1 MLIRIYVTMAI
12 VFIYSML
19 KTRRA
24 LHMLQQNL
32 YNENNRYLKWVWK
45 NKKEM
50 FTNIDIYGIIFVSL
64 FALCVDT
71 LISYYFLALII
82 ILYGYCL
89 LKEKKKKKEKDKKP
103 LVYTARIK
111 RLIATLI
118 LLHLIVCAL
127 GITVQFIL
135 VDTKIDFPRLCDSII
150 ILSVMA
156 VLNYYVVYIAYLI
169 NKPIEYFVYRHFEK
183 KAKRKLASMENLKV
197 VGITGSYGKTSTKNF
212 LNEILSEKY
221 NVLATP
227 KSLNTFNGL
236 MITVNNSLSK
246 FDEVFIAEM
255 GAYVKGEING
265 LCKLVNPKYGI
276 ITKIG
281 TAHLE
286 TFGSEENIQS
296 GKMELIEYLPEDGV
310 GVLNRDDE
318 KQKNYKFKNK
328 NHCKLLWVGIDTKD
342 DVDVRAS
349 KIRVNHEGTTFTVE
363 FKGDKKKYEFKTRLL
378 GKHNVYNIISCL
390 ALGYELGINVEHL
403 QRAVGRLK
411 PIEHRLSMKN
421 FPKFVFIDD
430 AYNSNPEG
438 SKRALEVLNMMD
450 GYKVVVTPG
459 MIELGDKEEYYNKEF
474 GKGIAE
480 VADHVILV
488 GEKQTKPILE
498 GLKEK
503 GFKESDI
510 EIINDVTKA
519 YMILNSMKTKKK
531 IYALF
536 ENDLPDTYNE
546 K

>member
-1 MLIRIYVTMAI
+1 MIIVNILFLISLLFINIY
-12 VFIYSML
+12 
-19 KTRRA
+19 KTKRH
-24 LHMLQQNL
+24 LHMMQQNL
-32 YNENNRYLKWVWK
+32 YNENNRYIRWILKNSKQFISIEFFTIIVTIIAMFIKIDTNILLISTIIVISIIFLVSGLTWK
-45 NKKEM
+45 KLILTDQNKK
-50 FTNIDIYGIIFVSL
+50 
-64 FALCVDT
+64 
-71 LISYYFLALII
+71 
-82 ILYGYCL
+82 
-89 LKEKKKKKEKDKKP
+89 K
-103 LVYTARIK
+103 LVITARVK
-111 RLIATLI
+111 RLIFTI
-118 LLHLIVCAL
+118 
-127 GITVQFIL
+127 FIL
-135 VDTKIDFPRLCDSII
+135 
-150 ILSVMA
+150 
-156 VLNYYVVYIAYLI
+156 YLI
-169 NKPIEYFVYRHFEK
+169 PVVFLVLYNLLSMLLVLCIMTYLNAFVVFIAMIINTPIEKLVYLYYK
-183 KAKRKLASMENLKV
+183 SKAQRKLKSMSNLKII
-197 VGITGSYGKTSTKNF
+197 GITGSYGKTSSKN
-212 LNEILSEKY
+212 ILSDILNIKY
-221 NVLATP
+221 NALPTP
-227 KSLNTFNGL
+227 KNLNTFNGL
-236 MITVNNSLSK
+236 IMTVNNHMDK
-246 FDEVFIAEM
+246 FTDIFIAEM

-349 KIRVNHEGTTFTVE
+349 KIKVNHEGTTFTVE

-474 GKGIAE
+474 GKDIAE

>member
-1 MLIRIYVTMAI
+1 MFFRIYLTMAI

-45 NKKEM
+45 NKSEM
-50 FTNIDIYGIIFVSL
+50 FKNIDIYGIVFTTL
-64 FALCVDT
+64 FAICVNT
-71 LISYYFLALII
+71 YISWYFIVVLLV
-82 ILYGYCL
+82 LYGFCL
-89 LKEKKKKKEKDKKP
+89 LRKNKNKSNDQSKKP

-111 RLIATLI
+111 RLIVTLFLLHILVCVLGILIQSHLCDFII
-118 LLHLIVCAL
+118 LL
-127 GITVQFIL
+127 
-135 VDTKIDFPRLCDSII
+135 SI
-150 ILSVMA
+150 MA
-156 VLNYYVVYIAYLI
+156 VLNFYVVFIAKII
-169 NKPIEYFVYRHFEK
+169 NNPVEKIVYKHFER
-183 KAKRKLASMENLKV
+183 KAKRKLASMENLKII
-197 VGITGSYGKTSTKNF
+197 GITGSYGKTSTKNF

-236 MITVNNSLSK
+236 MITVNNSLTK
-246 FDEVFIAEM
+246 FDEIFIAEM

-318 KQKNYKFKNK
+318 KQKSYKIKK
-328 NHCKLLWVGIDTKD
+328 ENHCKILWVGIDTKD
-342 DVDVRAS
+342 SIDVRAS
-349 KIRVNHEGTTFTVE
+349 NIKVNSEGTTFTVE
-363 FKGDKKKYEFKTRLL
+363 FKGDKKKHEFKTRLL

-390 ALGYELGINVEHL
+390 ALGYEFGISVDHL
-403 QRAVGRLK
+403 QRAVSRLK

-421 FPKFVFIDD
+421 FPNFVFIDD

-438 SKRALEVLNMMD
+438 AKRALEVLSMMD
-450 GYKVVVTPG
+450 GEKVVVTPG
-459 MIELGDKEEYYNKEF
+459 MIELGEKEEFYNKEF
-474 GKGIAE
+474 GKEIASI
-480 VADHVILV
+480 ADHVILV

-498 GLKEK
+498 GLKEEK
-503 GFKESDI
+503 YPDSKI
-510 EIINDVTKA
+510 EIINDVKKA
-519 YMILNSMKTKKK
+519 YTILNSMKSKKK